1 MYNFSVKIEITQPN
15 KIGELMRSKALWL
28 ATAESCTGG
37 LLGHLIT
44 TTAGSSDYYL
54 GGFITYSNETK
65 ERWLGVAHS
74 TLEQYGAVSRETVQ
88 EMARGVRNALGEKIQ
103 SEKIIGISISGI
115 AGPGGGSPEKPVG
128 IVWIGVSGADGE
140 EALKFYFQ
148 GDRGE
153 VKNQSAEKA
162 MDLLIA
168 YLQK

>member
-1 MYNFSVKIEITQPN
+1 MEIALNQAK
-15 KIGELMRSKALWL
+15 KIGDLLRSRGLWL

-44 TTAGSSDYYL
+44 TIAGSSDYYL

-65 ERWLGVAHS
+65 ERWLGVANS
-74 TLEQYGAVSRETVQ
+74 TLVQFGAVSRETVQ
-88 EMARGVRNALGEKIQ
+88 EMARGVRNAIGGRIQ
-103 SEKIIGISISGI
+103 PEKIIGISISGI

-128 IVWIGVSGADGE
+128 TVWIGVSGADGE
-140 EALKFYFQ
+140 EAVMFHFQ
-148 GDRGE
+148 GDRVE

-162 MDLLIA
+162 LDLLID

>member
-1 MYNFSVKIEITQPN
+1 MKAQKDQSFR
-15 KIGELMRSKALWL
+15 IGELLRAKGLWL

-44 TTAGSSDYYL
+44 ATAGSSDYYL

-65 ERWLGVAHS
+65 EDWLGVAHS
-74 TLEQYGAVSRETVQ
+74 TLEQHGAVSRETVL
-88 EMARGVRNALGEKIQ
+88 EMARGIRNALAERI
-103 SEKIIGISISGI
+103 SPVKIIGISISGV

-128 IVWIGVSGADGE
+128 TVWIGVNGVDGD
-140 EALKFYFQ
+140 EAVKFSFQ

-153 VKNQSAEKA
+153 VKTQSAEKA
-162 MDLLIA
+162 MEILIA

>member
-1 MYNFSVKIEITQPN
+1 MKFEINQPR
-15 KIGELMRSKALWL
+15 KIGELLKSKGLWL

-44 TTAGSSDYYL
+44 AMAGSSDYYL

-74 TLEQYGAVSRETVQ
+74 TLMQFGAVSKETVQ

-103 SEKIIGISISGI
+103 PEKIIGISISGI

-128 IVWIGVSGADGE
+128 TVWIGVSGADGE
-140 EALKFYFQ
+140 EAVKFHFQ

-153 VKNQSAEKA
+153 VKTQSAEKA
-162 MDLLIA
+162 MELLIG
-168 YLQK
+168 YLRQS